1 MGFNGALKPVPN
13 PPPPPSRLSFFLFAM
28 QHLKHFEW
36 HFAGGTMVAR
46 QCVLAG
52 IGYVHVLHRHLVA
65 LHWYAFFGFVKF

>member
-13 PPPPPSRLSFFLFAM
+13 SPPPAFLSSFFAM

-36 HFAGGTMVAR
+36 HFAGGPMVAR

-52 IGYVHVLHRHLVA
+52 IGYGYVLYRHLVA
-65 LHWYAFFGFVKF
+65 LH

>member
-13 PPPPPSRLSFFLFAM
+13 PPAFLSSFFAM

-36 HFAGGTMVAR
+36 HFAGGPMVAR

-52 IGYVHVLHRHLVA
+52 IGYVHVLYRHLVA
-65 LHWYAFFGFVKF
+65 LHRYAFFGFVKY

>member
-13 PPPPPSRLSFFLFAM
+13 PPPAFLFSFFAM

-36 HFAGGTMVAR
+36 HFAGGPMVAR

-52 IGYVHVLHRHLVA
+52 IGYVHVLYRHLVA
-65 LHWYAFFGFVKF
+65 LH